1 MSHLHNVATTY
12 NYLAIKAAQKP
23 HYGLSGGLVGL
34 GYMQRAHSSSSLSTP
49 IIREFFFFFFTSTAQ
64 KPHSGELSH
73 ISKFWL
79 TRCVLDEA
87 KL

>member
-1 MSHLHNVATTY
+1 MLLQHIITWQLKQLKSLIMDCPEGWLDWDTCSV
-12 NYLAIKAAQKP
+12 LIQAQV
-23 HYGLSGGLVGL
+23 Y
-34 GYMQRAHSSSSLSTP
+34 QRLLFVSS
-49 IIREFFFFFFTSTAQ
+49 FFFFFTSTAQ